1 MAEPQTTQPAP
12 ASAPAPAAADTQTQT
27 GASTQAAPPATEIE
41 STQPL
46 VADETILDDGD
57 SALSMPASSLTSLR
71 SSVMQYQVENGR
83 TYHAVSS
90 GKYVYPNDEAESDRL
105 DLQHNL
111 WLLTLRGN
119 LCLCPKNTQGAKRVL
134 DVGTGTGIWA
144 IEYADMHPESEV
156 IGVDLSP
163 IQPGLIPPNCSFE
176 IDDLEK
182 EWTWTKP
189 FDFIFSRVMAGSFE
203 DYQAYADKA
212 FAALEP
218 GGWFELQDI
227 SLPLECDDGTMPPDS
242 YTAKLGEIFVEGSA
256 VTKRP
261 IDVAPQYKDMLAKA
275 GFVDIVEK
283 KLKWPLGP
291 WPKDPHYKEV
301 GEWYYANLNQG
312 LEGLTLAILT
322 RVLQWSTEEAH
333 IFLAKARKSIRDQ
346 SIHAYCPIYV
356 VYGRKP

>member
-1 MAEPQTTQPAP
+1 MAEPQATQPATAQP
-12 ASAPAPAAADTQTQT
+12 AAPAANP
-27 GASTQAAPPATEIE
+27 AAPELAIQSTE
-41 STQPL
+41 PL
-46 VADETILDDGD
+46 DADENILDDGD

-90 GKYVYPNDEAESDRL
+90 GKYVYPNDEDESDRL

-119 LCLCPKNTQGAKRVL
+119 LCLSPKNTQGAKRVL

-163 IQPGLIPPNCSFE
+163 IQPRLIPPNCSFE

-203 DYQAYADKA
+203 DYQSYFDKA
-212 FAALEP
+212 YAALEP

-227 SLPLECDDGTMPPDS
+227 SLPLRCDDGTMPADS
-242 YTAKLGEIFVEGSA
+242 YTNKLGELFIEGSEK
-256 VTKRP
+256 TNRP
-261 IDVAPQYKDMLAKA
+261 INLAPQYKEFLEKS

-283 KLKWPLGP
+283 QFKWPVGP
-291 WPKDPHYKEV
+291 WPKDPHYKEI

-312 LEGLTLAILT
+312 LEGLTMAILT
-322 RVLQWSTEEAH
+322 RVLGWTTEEAH
-333 IFLAKARKSIRDQ
+333 IFLAKSRKSLRDL